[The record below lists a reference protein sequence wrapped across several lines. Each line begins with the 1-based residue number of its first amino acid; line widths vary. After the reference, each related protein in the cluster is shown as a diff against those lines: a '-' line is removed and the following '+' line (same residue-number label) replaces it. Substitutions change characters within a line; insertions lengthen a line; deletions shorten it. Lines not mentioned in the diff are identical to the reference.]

1 MKNVNKVE
9 VKKVG
14 KDTRFINID
23 NRCLTTFNENDLI
36 AKAEIS

>member
-9 VKKVG
+9 VEKVG

-23 NRCLTTFNENDLI
+23 RQVLNNFQ
-36 AKAEIS
+36 